1 MKKKKIIFLDTPIE
15 PPGGGQMSLVYLLKN
30 LDKNKYEFIVF
41 VPYYCSFIE
50 ILKKEGI
57 DVEIVSF
64 KKLFFKIKDFKPD
77 LIHSNSPTIRYSF
90 YGVLFS
96 KIFKIPFIWH
106 NRVSETAGWKESLI
120 AALSSKII
128 VISDFVGRKFSK
140 FSYKTIKI
148 YNAIDFESIRITKNK
163 EELRNELGIKNE
175 YVVGIFSRLVKWKGH
190 NLFIDVSKK
199 IIQNKIEAKFLIL
212 GDGGEKENIIN
223 KIKELG
229 LNNYFFVLG
238 HRENVYNFINIC
250 DIVCNFSIEPEPF
263 GRTIIEAM
271 ALKKVVFS
279 TNIGGPN
286 EIIDD
291 GVDGFLCEPNPDF
304 ISKKIVE
311 VLKNSELMNKIGEN
325 AYKKV
330 FDNFNIKTQI
340 EKIESLYEEVI
351 NQK

>member
-30 LDKNKYEFIVF
+30 LDKNKYEFSVF
-41 VPYYCSFIE
+41 VPYYCSFID

-57 DVEIVSF
+57 DVEIVPS

-77 LIHSNSPTIRYSF
+77 LIHSNSPTTRYSF
-90 YGVLFS
+90 YGALFS
-96 KIFKIPFIWH
+96 KVLKIPFIWH
-106 NRVSETAGWKESLI
+106 NRVWETAGWKESLI
-120 AALSSKII
+120 AILSSKII
-128 VISDFVGRKFSK
+128 VISDFVGRKFNK

-148 YNAIDFESIRITKNK
+148 YNAVDFEGIKITKSK
-163 EELRNELGIKNE
+163 EELKNELGIKDE

-190 NLFIDVSKK
+190 NLFLETAKK
-199 IIQNKIEAKFLIL
+199 IIENGIKSKFLIL
-212 GDGGEKENIIN
+212 GEGEEKEKIF
-223 KIKELG
+223 KRIKENG
-229 LNNYFFVLG
+229 LNNYFFMLG
-238 HRENVYNFINIC
+238 HKENVYDFINLC

-271 ALKKVVFS
+271 ALKKVIFS

-291 GVDGFLCEPNPDF
+291 GVNGFLCEPNSDV
-304 ISKKIVE
+304 ISKKIIE
-311 VLKNSELMNKIGEN
+311 VLKNPQLINKIEEN

-330 FDNFNIKTQI
+330 LNNFNIKNQL

-351 NQK
+351 RKK

>member
-1 MKKKKIIFLDTPIE
+1 MRILFLDTPIE
-15 PPGGGQMSLVYLLKN
+15 PPGGGQMSLVYLLRN

-50 ILKKEGI
+50 ILKREGI
-57 DVEIVSF
+57 NVEIVSF
-64 KKLFFKIKDFKPD
+64 KKLFFKIKNFKPD
-77 LIHSNSPTIRYSF
+77 LIHSNSPTTRYSF

-96 KIFKIPFIWH
+96 KILKIPFIWH
-106 NRVSETAGWKESLI
+106 NRVLETAGWKERLI
-120 AALSSKII
+120 AVLSSKII

-140 FSYKTIKI
+140 FSNKTIKI
-148 YNAIDFESIRITKNK
+148 YNAVDFESIKINKSK
-163 EELRNELGIKNE
+163 EELKNELGIKNE

-190 NLFIDVSKK
+190 NLFVDVAKK
-199 IIQNKIEAKFLIL
+199 IIENKIKSKFLIL
-212 GDGGEKENIIN
+212 GDGEEKENMIN
-223 KIKELG
+223 KIKEFG
-229 LNNYFFVLG
+229 LSNYFFVLG
-238 HRENVYNFINIC
+238 YKENVYDFINIC

-291 GVDGFLCEPNPDF
+291 GIDGFLCEPNPDF

-311 VLKNSELMNKIGEN
+311 VLKNPELMNKIGEN

-340 EKIESLYEEVI
+340 EKIESLYEEVVR
-351 NQK
+351 KK

>member
-1 MKKKKIIFLDTPIE
+1 MKKIIFLDTPIE

-41 VPYYCSFIE
+41 VPYYCSFFD

-57 DVEIVSF
+57 NVEIVSF

-77 LIHSNSPTIRYSF
+77 LIHSNSPTTRYSF
-90 YGVLFS
+90 YGALFS
-96 KIFKIPFIWH
+96 KILKIPFIWH
-106 NRVSETAGWKESLI
+106 NRVWETAGWKERLI
-120 AALSSKII
+120 AVLSSKII
-128 VISDFVGRKFSK
+128 VISDFVCRKFSK
-140 FSYKTIKI
+140 FYYKTIKV
-148 YNAIDFESIRITKNK
+148 YNAVDFESIKINKSK
-163 EELRNELGIKNE
+163 EELKTELGIKNE
-175 YVVGIFSRLVKWKGH
+175 YVVGIFSRLVEWKGH
-190 NLFIDVSKK
+190 NLFINVSKK
-199 IIQNKIEAKFLIL
+199 IIENKIEAKFLIL
-212 GDGGEKENIIN
+212 GDGEEKENIIN
-223 KIKELG
+223 KIRELG
-229 LNNYFFVLG
+229 VNNYFFVLG
-238 HRENVYNFINIC
+238 HRENVYDFINIC

-291 GVDGFLCEPNPDF
+291 GIDGFLCEPNPDF

-311 VLKNSELMNKIGEN
+311 VLKNPELMNKIEEN

-330 FDNFNIKTQI
+330 FDNFNIKAQI

-351 NQK
+351 RKK

>member
-1 MKKKKIIFLDTPIE
+1 MKMRILFLDTPIE

-50 ILKKEGI
+50 ILKREGI
-57 DVEIVSF
+57 NVEIVPF
-64 KKLFFKIKDFKPD
+64 KKLFFKIKNFKPD
-77 LIHSNSPTIRYSF
+77 LIHSNSPTTRYSF
-90 YGVLFS
+90 YGAFFS
-96 KIFKIPFIWH
+96 KIFKIPFIWY
-106 NRVSETAGWKESLI
+106 NRVSETAGWKEKLV
-120 AALSSKII
+120 AVLSSKII
-128 VISDFVGRKFSK
+128 VISDFVGGKFSK

-148 YNAIDFESIRITKNK
+148 YNAVDFESIKINKSK
-163 EELRNELGIKNE
+163 EELKNELGIKNE

-190 NLFIDVSKK
+190 NLFVDVAKK
-199 IIQNKIEAKFLIL
+199 IIESGIKSKFLIL
-212 GDGGEKENIIN
+212 GDGDEKENIMN
-223 KIKELG
+223 KIRELG
-229 LNNYFFVLG
+229 LSNYFLVLG
-238 HRENVYNFINIC
+238 HRENVYDFINIC

-263 GRTIIEAM
+263 GRTIIEAI

-291 GVDGFLCEPNPDF
+291 GIDGFLCEPNPDF

-311 VLKNSELMNKIGEN
+311 VLKNPQLMNKIEEN

-330 FDNFNIKTQI
+330 FNNFNIKNQL

-351 NQK
+351 NKK

>member
-1 MKKKKIIFLDTPIE
+1 MKKKKILFLDTPIE

-30 LDKNKYEFIVF
+30 LDKNKYEFSVF

-57 DVEIVSF
+57 NVEIVPF
-64 KKLFFKIKDFKPD
+64 KKLFFKIKNFKPD
-77 LIHSNSPTIRYSF
+77 LIHSNSPTTRCSF

-96 KIFKIPFIWH
+96 KILEIPFIWH
-106 NRVSETAGWKESLI
+106 SRVLETAGWKERLI
-120 AALSSKII
+120 AKLSSKII
-128 VISDFVGRKFSK
+128 VISDVVGRKFSK
-140 FSYKTIKI
+140 FYYKTIKI
-148 YNAIDFESIRITKNK
+148 YNAVDFEGIKITKNK
-163 EELRNELGIKNE
+163 EELKNELGIKNE

-190 NLFIDVSKK
+190 NLFLETAKK
-199 IIQNKIEAKFLIL
+199 IIENGIKSKFLIL
-212 GDGGEKENIIN
+212 GDGEEKENIIN
-223 KIKELG
+223 KIRELG
-229 LNNYFFVLG
+229 LSNYFLVLG

-291 GVDGFLCEPNPDF
+291 GIDGFLCEANSDI
-304 ISKKIVE
+304 ISKKIIE
-311 VLKNSELMNKIGEN
+311 VFKNPELMNKIEEN

-330 FDNFNIKTQI
+330 FNNFNIKTQI

-351 NQK
+351 RKK